1 VNRAAFWPPGHCPN
15 CGINCYANR
24 MELRSVFMLACLL
37 AAAPAVAQE
46 AEAYRWVDEDGVV
59 HYSDRPR
66 EGAEPIVLP
75 TPNVATTRRVQ
86 RPSAAQDGDDGAAE
100 EPQTGYTSI
109 EILSPAAEET
119 LWNIEGVLNVS
130 VALQPGLQPGHQ
142 VRAYFDG
149 QMQPVSGTS
158 FQVQEVWRGVHN
170 IQVEVVDATGKVMI
184 RSQPSRFYVQQNTVA
199 F

>member
-1 VNRAAFWPPGHCPN
+1 
-15 CGINCYANR
+15 
-24 MELRSVFMLACLL
+24 MRSVFTVVCLL
-37 AAAPAVAQE
+37 AAAVAAGQ
-46 AEAYRWVDEDGVV
+46 EAYRWVDEDGVI

-66 EGAEPIVLP
+66 EGAEIIELP
-75 TPNVATTRRVQ
+75 TPNVAATRRVP
-86 RPSAAQDGDDGAAE
+86 RPSVAQEQDE
-100 EPQTGYTSI
+100 EPGDEPETGYTSI
-109 EILSPAAEET
+109 EIVSPDAEET

-158 FQVQEVWRGVHN
+158 FQLQEVWRGVHN
-170 IQVEVVDATGKVMI
+170 IQVEVVDATGNVMI
-184 RSQPSRFYVQQNTVA
+184 RSQPNRFYVQQNTVA